1 MTKTKEKTEAQ
12 IQAEILAA
20 IGSFKGIQV
29 MRINTGV
36 FHDADG
42 VRRIRSVDKGTHDI
56 LCCVQINMKRVETVD
71 SGSMQF
77 QLPRYYTFGQLVW
90 LEVKMP
96 DKYLNPDQ
104 IAFGNAWQN
113 AGAIEK
119 ANEKSKEL
127 EVALAG
133 MREKNRKLNRNLA
146 NEIKVNRAAYDNCVV
161 SPNIVQ
167 LFNTS
172 AKSSDTK

>member
-1 MTKTKEKTEAQ
+1 MTKTKEKTEPQ
-12 IQAEILAA
+12 ILAEILAA

-56 LCCVQINMKRVETVD
+56 LCCVQISMKRVETVD

-96 DKYLNPDQ
+96 NKHLNDDQ
-104 IAFGNAWQN
+104 VVFGNAWQQ
-113 AGAIEK
+113 AGAICK
-119 ANEKSKEL
+119 R
-127 EVALAG
+127 V
-133 MREKNRKLNRNLA
+133 
-146 NEIKVNRAAYDNCVV
+146 
-161 SPNIVQ
+161 
-167 LFNTS
+167 TS
-172 AKSSDTK
+172 AGEALTVLQEIMEFIPCSKFKPEGIIFE